1 MWTKEEIGLVIKN
14 TRLTAGLTQAQVAKA
29 LGRPQQTI
37 ANWEVGRSQPDAN
50 TLFELFKLLGADL
63 NTSFGFFPGRKNA
76 PLYSSEAMKLAADYD
91 ELDEHGRRVI
101 RIVADEELS
110 RHEADRQARDAALFR
125 NSRQE
130 MEIAAEI
137 EPDDRKAIDLMFDEE
152 KTAAG
157 SGYQLIEERMQVWKV
172 LYNDLTRK
180 ADFCIE
186 VDGQS
191 MEPMIEDGD
200 IILIRQQ
207 PSVDVGEIGLFTV
220 NDKGYVK
227 KQGTDRL
234 ISINK
239 KFEDIIPGEF
249 DTVFCRGKVIG
260 ILDPAWIIER

>member
-1 MWTKEEIGLVIKN
+1 MAFIDRLKEARVKN
-14 TRLTAGLTQAQVAKA
+14 GLTQEKLAKEIGVAKSTYTGYEKGNSEPNMLVLSKIMDV
-29 LGRPQQTI
+29 LG
-37 ANWEVGRSQPDAN
+37 VDAN
-50 TLFELFKLLGADL
+50 YLYQDEVRMRYETRATPQEMETLVKKYRTLDPYGK
-63 NTSFGFFPGRKNA
+63 
-76 PLYSSEAMKLAADYD
+76 EAVDGV
-91 ELDEHGRRVI
+91 LDVEYRRC
-101 RIVADEELS
+101 
-110 RHEADRQARDAALFR
+110 RQNQTGRDAALFR

-130 MEIAAEI
+130 MEVAAEI
-137 EPDDRKAIDLMFDEE
+137 EPDGRKAIDLMFDEE

-172 LYNDLTRK
+172 LYNELTRK

-207 PSVDVGEIGLFTV
+207 PSVDIGEIGLFTV

-260 ILDPAWIIER
+260 VLDPEWIIEQ

>member
-1 MWTKEEIGLVIKN
+1 MSLGSRINDIRREKKLSIDDLCAKSGIPKGTLSKITACITTSPTLDTVKAIASALECRLDDLDDIPRGDSLSSTEQAHIQKYRTLDPYGKEAVDGV
-14 TRLTAGLTQAQVAKA
+14 
-29 LGRPQQTI
+29 
-37 ANWEVGRSQPDAN
+37 
-50 TLFELFKLLGADL
+50 
-63 NTSFGFFPGRKNA
+63 
-76 PLYSSEAMKLAADYD
+76 
-91 ELDEHGRRVI
+91 LDVEYRRCKQNQ
-101 RIVADEELS
+101 E
-110 RHEADRQARDAALFR
+110 ARDAALFR

-130 MEIAAEI
+130 MEVATEI
-137 EPDDRKAIDLMFDEE
+137 EPEDQRTIDLMFDEE

-186 VDGQS
+186 VDGRS

-207 PSVDVGEIGLFTV
+207 PSVDIGEIGLFTV

-227 KQGTDRL
+227 KQGPERL

-239 KFEDIIPGEF
+239 EFEDIIPGEF

-260 ILDPAWIIER
+260 VLDPEWIIEQ

>member
-1 MWTKEEIGLVIKN
+1 MSLHNRIKEARKNKGITQTELGDKIG
-14 TRLTAGLTQAQVAKA
+14 VAKTTVA
-29 LGRPQQTI
+29 GYEKNREPTAAQ
-37 ANWEVGRSQPDAN
+37 
-50 TLFELFKLLGADL
+50 LGAI
-63 NTSFGFFPGRKNA
+63 
-76 PLYSSEAMKLAADYD
+76 ADILDVDVEFLLQD
-91 ELDEHGRRVI
+91 EI
-101 RIVADEELS
+101 RI
-110 RHEADRQARDAALFR
+110 RHETRATPQEMETLVKKYRTLDPYGKEAVDGVLDVEYRRCRQNQTGRDAALFR

-130 MEIAAEI
+130 MEVAAEI
-137 EPDDRKAIDLMFDEE
+137 EPDGRKAIDLMFDEE

-172 LYNDLTRK
+172 LYNELTRK

-207 PSVDVGEIGLFTV
+207 PSVDIGEIGLFTV

-260 ILDPAWIIER
+260 VLDPEWIIEQ

>member
-1 MWTKEEIGLVIKN
+1 MSLHTRIKEARKNKGITQTELGDKIG
-14 TRLTAGLTQAQVAKA
+14 VAKT
-29 LGRPQQTI
+29 TI
-37 ANWEVGRSQPDAN
+37 AGYEKNREPTAAQ
-50 TLFELFKLLGADL
+50 LGAISDIL
-63 NTSFGFFPGRKNA
+63 DVDIEF
-76 PLYSSEAMKLAADYD
+76 LLQD
-91 ELDEHGRRVI
+91 EIRTRREN
-101 RIVADEELS
+101 RATP
-110 RHEADRQARDAALFR
+110 A
-125 NSRQE
+125 E
-130 MEIAAEI
+130 MENLVKKYRALDWHGKDMVDVILEKETERMAAERRAHVAELLKESRKEMEVATET
-137 EPDDRKAIDLMFDEE
+137 EPEDHRAIDLMFDEE

-207 PSVDVGEIGLFTV
+207 PSVDIGEIGLFTV

-227 KQGTDRL
+227 KQGPGRL

-239 KFEDIIPGEF
+239 EFEDIIPGEF

-260 ILDPAWIIER
+260 VLDPEWIIEQ

>member
-1 MWTKEEIGLVIKN
+1 MWFDALSELKRKSKKTLKQISDESGVPLGTLNKLFAGQTKDPKLDTV
-14 TRLTAGLTQAQVAKA
+14 RAVVHA
-29 LGRPQQTI
+29 LGYTLDDLD
-37 ANWEVGRSQPDAN
+37 EGRV
-50 TLFELFKLLGADL
+50 KL
-63 NTSFGFFPGRKNA
+63 KNA
-76 PLYSSEAMKLAADYD
+76 SSLSDEALQLAKDYD
-91 ELDEHGRRVI
+91 DKLDTWGKIQVRS
-101 RIVADEELS
+101 VADNEIA
-110 RHEADRQARDAALFR
+110 RCKADRQARDAALFR

-130 MEIAAEI
+130 MEVATEI
-137 EPDDRKAIDLMFDEE
+137 EPEDQRAIDLMFDEE

-260 ILDPAWIIER
+260 VLDPEWIIEQ

>member
-1 MWTKEEIGLVIKN
+1 MATDRPRFSVTFTDDSFRKIREFQKENDISTQSKAVAQLVEIAINEIESENELGIFAIKKDEISK
-14 TRLTAGLTQAQVAKA
+14 REQDHIKKYRA
-29 LGRPQQTI
+29 LDPYG
-37 ANWEVGRSQPDAN
+37 
-50 TLFELFKLLGADL
+50 K
-63 NTSFGFFPGRKNA
+63 
-76 PLYSSEAMKLAADYD
+76 EAVDGV
-91 ELDEHGRRVI
+91 LDVEYRRCKQNQ
-101 RIVADEELS
+101 E
-110 RHEADRQARDAALFR
+110 ARDAALFR
-125 NSRQE
+125 NSRHE

-137 EPDDRKAIDLMFDEE
+137 EPEDQRAIDLMFDEE

-207 PSVDVGEIGLFTV
+207 PSVDIGEIGLFTV

-227 KQGTDRL
+227 KQGPDRL

-239 KFEDIIPGEF
+239 EFEDIIPGEF

-260 ILDPAWIIER
+260 VLDPEWIIEQ